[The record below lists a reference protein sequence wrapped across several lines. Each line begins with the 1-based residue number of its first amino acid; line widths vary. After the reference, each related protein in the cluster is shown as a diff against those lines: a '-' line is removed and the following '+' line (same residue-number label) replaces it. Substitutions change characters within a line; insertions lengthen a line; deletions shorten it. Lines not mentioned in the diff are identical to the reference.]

1 MGMNNKFNCINKFH
15 SNLNSI
21 NFVKIFESIMKI
33 FMKSQKM
40 NICSYAVEMENFKCK
55 QTSCGYSCLKWL
67 AGFVGFVAFVGVAF

>member
-33 FMKSQKM
+33 FVKSQKM
-40 NICSYAVEMENFKCK
+40 NICSYML
-55 QTSCGYSCLKWL
+55 LKWKISNANRPL
-67 AGFVGFVAFVGVAF
+67 VVTVV